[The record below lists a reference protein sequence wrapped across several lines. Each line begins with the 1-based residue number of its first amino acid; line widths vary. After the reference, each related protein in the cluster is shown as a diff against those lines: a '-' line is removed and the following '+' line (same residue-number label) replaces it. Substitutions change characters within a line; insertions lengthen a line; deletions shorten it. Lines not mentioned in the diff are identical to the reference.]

1 MKKLLIGLA
10 VIIVLVIVAVIAAP
24 ALIPVETYK
33 EQIAQAAREATGREL
48 RIDGDLSVSIV
59 PRLEVEV
66 EDVAFANAPGAA
78 TSQMAT
84 LKAMR
89 VQLEVLPLISGEV
102 QVNRFVLVEPVINL
116 EIDENGRG
124 NWDFALA
131 GMAAAAAQEAPKSA
145 PAGGSGSDPMAML
158 QQIRLDDVRLVDGRV
173 TFRDARSGESQEI
186 SDIQMTVSLPD
197 MDSPVGAEGSLMW
210 NGERLAINLGSE
222 NLRGLVAGAR
232 TPLRLA
238 LESRP
243 VTVTFDGQVAPAGAP
258 QLTGRVDLD
267 VPSIRGLADWAG
279 SPLEAGGTGLGPLKI
294 AGQVAAGD
302 GKVAFTEARISLD
315 DINAQGDLSADT
327 GGAKPVLVGRL
338 DVDAINLNTYMP
350 APAGQPAQ
358 GEGTGATAPAPA
370 PAGEQPQAAAGWS
383 EEPILLDGL
392 RAANVDFDLTV
403 GAIQVQN
410 VKIGRSALTTSLKD
424 GLLVLELTE
433 LALYGGAGKGQV
445 TVDGRGGVPA
455 VAKSFS
461 LQGVQAQPLLTDA
474 AGFDRLEGTGRID
487 LSITAQGR
495 SQKAMVEALDGTG
508 AVKFVDGAIRGI
520 NLAAMM
526 RNVSTAFMDAG
537 ADQAQKTDFAE
548 LSGTFRIDRGILT
561 NTDLLLLNPLLRV
574 AGAGT
579 ADMPART
586 VNYRVEPK
594 VVASLEGQGGTAGAK
609 GLSVPVIIEGPWDN
623 LSYRPDLESL
633 VSDVVKDPEQAL
645 EGVKDTVE
653 QIQKGGEGG
662 LGGVL
667 EGILG
672 GGSETEGE
680 GESGGGLIPDAGK
693 ALKKLFGN

>member
-10 VIIVLVIVAVIAAP
+10 VLVVLVIVAVIAAP
-24 ALIPVETYK
+24 ALIPVDTYK
-33 EQIAQAAREATGREL
+33 QQIAQAARDATGREL
-48 RIDGDLSVSIV
+48 RIGGDLSVSIV

-78 TSQMAT
+78 TPQMAT

-116 EIDENGRG
+116 EIDETGRG

-131 GMAAAAAQEAPKSA
+131 GAAAAAAQEARKA
-145 PAGGSGSDPMAML
+145 EPAGGSGSDSMEML
-158 QQIRLDDVRLVDGRV
+158 QQISLGDVRLVDGRV
-173 TFRDARSGESQEI
+173 TFRDARSGVSHEI
-186 SDIQMTVSLPD
+186 SDIQMAVSLPD
-197 MDSPVGAEGSLMW
+197 MDSPVGAEGSLVW
-210 NGERLAINLGSE
+210 NGERLAVNLGSE
-222 NLRGLVAGAR
+222 NLRGLMAGAR

-243 VTVTFDGQVAPAGAP
+243 VTVTFDGQVAPTGAP
-258 QLTGRVDLD
+258 QLGGKVDLD
-267 VPSIRGLADWAG
+267 VPSIRELAAWAG
-279 SPLEAGGTGLGPLKI
+279 TPLDAGGTGLGPLKI
-294 AGQVAAGD
+294 AGTVAAGD
-302 GKVAFTEARISLD
+302 GKVAFTEARIGLD
-315 DINAQGDLSADT
+315 DINAQGDLSVDAS
-327 GGAKPVLVGRL
+327 GAKPVLTGRL
-338 DVDAINLNTYMP
+338 DVDAINLNTYLP
-350 APAGQPAQ
+350 PPNGQTAQPSAQ
-358 GEGTGATAPAPA
+358 GEGTGSGGTAGA
-370 PAGEQPQAAAGWS
+370 QPQAAAGWS
-383 EEPILLDGL
+383 EEPVLLDGL

-410 VKIGRSALTTSLKD
+410 LKVGRSALTTSLKD
-424 GLLVLELTE
+424 GLLVLDLTE
-433 LALYGGAGKGQV
+433 LSLYGGAGKGKV

-455 VAKSFS
+455 VAKSLS
-461 LQGVQAQPLLTDA
+461 LQGVQAQPLLNDA
-474 AGFDRLEGTGRID
+474 AGFDRLEGTGQID

-508 AVKFVDGAIRGI
+508 AVKFVDGAVRGI

-526 RNVSTAFMDAG
+526 RNVSSAFLDAG

-548 LSGTFRIDRGILT
+548 LSGTFRIDKGILT

-574 AGAGT
+574 AGSGT

-594 VVASLEGQGGTAGAK
+594 VVASLEGQGGAAGAK

-633 VSDVVKDPEQAL
+633 VSDVVKDPEKAL
-645 EGVKDTVE
+645 EGVKDTVK
-653 QIQKGGEGG
+653 QIEKGGEGG

-680 GESGGGLIPDAGK
+680 EGGGGLIPDAGK